1 MAAADCFCIW
11 ARRARLYHANLFL
24 GLITRTLRNVV
35 SACWYCFAFACA
47 IPVLIRAAEFAADC
61 ADFADEDWLGD
72 AWSGPPEPQPVT
84 AKAAT
89 IAQANTG
96 ATRRSRSA
104 ATGLVGMRL
113 ISMEGCSAPDADSGG
128 RLVLQGPC

>member
-1 MAAADCFCIW
+1 M
-11 ARRARLYHANLFL
+11 
-24 GLITRTLRNVV
+24 
-35 SACWYCFAFACA
+35 
-47 IPVLIRAAEFAADC
+47 LIRAAEFAADC

-89 IAQANTG
+89 VAQANTG

-128 RLVLQGPC
+128 RLVLQGPCRAAYEASRHHRIGALHEDTSVRTDDPGCGGVGSYSQ